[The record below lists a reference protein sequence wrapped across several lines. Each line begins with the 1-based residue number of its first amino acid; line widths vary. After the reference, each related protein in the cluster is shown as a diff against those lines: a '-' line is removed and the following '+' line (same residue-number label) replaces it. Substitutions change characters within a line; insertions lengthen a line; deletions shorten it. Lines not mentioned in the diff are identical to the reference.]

1 MQSTALLAQ
10 ACKKSQNRAAQG
22 SGLMT
27 CQLSHLVDFVVIE
40 VKSEK

>member
-10 ACKKSQNRAAQG
+10 ACKKSWNGAQE
-22 SGLMT
+22 SGVMT
-27 CQLSHLVDFVVIE
+27 CQLSHLVDFMVIE